1 MPDEA
6 IARLCRAVS
15 SDADDAEITA
25 AAARTVSAFAAC
37 LEPGPPL
44 LLERVL
50 LSMAQAAEELPVSAA
65 AEAIRARSREIRGR
79 RL

>member
-15 SDADDAEITA
+15 SDADDAETTDI
-25 AAARTVSAFAAC
+25 AARTVSAFAAC
-37 LEPGPPL
+37 LEPCPRL
-44 LLERVL
+44 VLERVL
-50 LSMAQAAEELPVSAA
+50 LSMAQAAEELPASATP
-65 AEAIRARSREIRGR
+65 EEIRARSRLIRGR